1 MKCPQPIYIGCGDQ
15 NQLSKAQRTNRCPG
29 DYELLHYS
37 ADITAGSLKVQESRI
52 VADLLLRGVDAT
64 GWKAAIVMAMT
75 PPREVPSTTS
85 LGVPASSISRSMSL
99 VSTGTE

>member
-64 GWKAAIVMAMT
+64 GWKAAIV
-75 PPREVPSTTS
+75 RENVLQARNPGH
-85 LGVPASSISRSMSL
+85 GVASIDS
-99 VSTGTE
+99 